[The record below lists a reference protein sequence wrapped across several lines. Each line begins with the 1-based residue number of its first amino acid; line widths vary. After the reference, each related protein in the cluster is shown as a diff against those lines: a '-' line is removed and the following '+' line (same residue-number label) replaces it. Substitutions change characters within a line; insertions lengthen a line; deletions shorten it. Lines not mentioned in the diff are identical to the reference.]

1 MTADRSRLRINSDVH
16 TLLCIKAD
24 AADRLVDE
32 HGCPRGP
39 NESRHPNWVSES
51 LRRAPWVV
59 VRRVTHDSL
68 FPVGIR
74 GESRG
79 QRFAAWVR
87 PADIC
92 DHVVPQALASERA
105 WKKSPRYAQIPV
117 LTELDRVQD
126 IMSALGLGEVWGP
139 VGGVGFELAS
149 GRATVTLDS
158 DLDLVI
164 EVEQLLPPAAAR
176 ALHAQLAALPVRTDV
191 LLETPRGAVALAEYA
206 RTPDSFVLRTLEG
219 PRLVD
224 ERPIAGRP
232 ISERAPGARP
242 I

>member
-1 MTADRSRLRINSDVH
+1 MTADRSSLPINSNVH
-16 TLLCIKAD
+16 TLLCIKPD

-32 HGCPRGP
+32 PGCPRGA
-39 NESRHPNWVSES
+39 NESRRPNWVNES
-51 LRRAPWVV
+51 LRRTPWVV
-59 VRRVTHDSL
+59 VRRVPHDSTI
-68 FPVGIR
+68 PVGIR

-92 DHVVPQALASERA
+92 DHVTPQALASERA

-126 IMSALGLGEVWGP
+126 ILSAFGLGEVWGP
-139 VGGVGFELAS
+139 AGGVGFELAS

-164 EVEQLLPPAAAR
+164 EVEQLLQPAAAR
-176 ALHAQLAALPVRTDV
+176 ALHAQLAALAVRTDV
-191 LLETPRGAVALAEYA
+191 LFETPHGAVALAEYA

-219 PRLVD
+219 PRLVGERRIH
-224 ERPIAGRP
+224 ERPIREQP
-232 ISERAPGARP
+232 IHERLL
-242 I
+242 